1 MSDTTR
7 TPQLVF
13 PWNGV
18 LPEADAIALRDID
31 IVGVGAFRR
40 HQLEVLSKSKNLIVQ
55 THGMQIPEQVHSI
68 YQAELLRTL
77 EWLRPFRVEEGERLN
92 LRAEQER
99 LFESLFPRTREHLGV
114 AVNRLRD
121 EYLENM
127 EWSSWLLQDHWR
139 YFVGYLRQK
148 FPGQAD
154 ILELAHWEWVQ
165 AWIEVQPFDGESSEE
180 PGVLSLNPSLQVVIL
195 SRDNLVLNRDKG
207 MYAFVYSSAK
217 HTVVER
223 PLDVVDSL
231 FIDLLQED
239 RKYSKKQLLEMAAIS
254 LKATPQP
261 SSETLEKKFLS
272 LLSDDIIKDVPT

>member
-1 MSDTTR
+1 M
-7 TPQLVF
+7 
-13 PWNGV
+13 
-18 LPEADAIALRDID
+18 RDID

-40 HQLEVLSKSKNLIVQ
+40 HQLEILSKSKNLIVQ
-55 THGMQIPEQVHSI
+55 THGMQIPEQVSSI

-77 EWLRPFRVEEGERLN
+77 EWLRPFKVTEGERLN
-92 LRAEQER
+92 LREEQER

-165 AWIEVQPFDGESSEE
+165 AWIEVQPFDSEGGEE

-207 MYAFVYSSAK
+207 MYAFVYSGTK

-254 LKATPQP
+254 FKSTPPP

-272 LLSDDIIKDVPT
+272 LLGDDIIRDVPT